1 MILKDK
7 GNGVT
12 EESLDFFRAHRENL
26 GKIVK
31 VEMINCRKKKYP
43 LRLTDNNG
51 NEIWLSGC
59 DSGYEGEGPLGT
71 FKVLKELGLL
81 GVAGQTL
88 ILNNASFGFKT

>member
-31 VEMINCRKKKYP
+31 VEMKKNSFVIRATPYVCAP
-43 LRLTDNNG
+43 LLPLNILPR
-51 NEIWLSGC
+51 
-59 DSGYEGEGPLGT
+59 GYKVARGIIDVAIFRGP
-71 FKVLKELGLL
+71 
-81 GVAGQTL
+81 QQ
-88 ILNNASFGFKT
+88 ID